1 MPTTLT
7 IGEFRSRISEAL
19 ALVQKG
25 ESVIVTNGRNKRP
38 VAIFAP
44 PLVRRPRK
52 LGRLAGKAHVT
63 IEPNWEMTD
72 EELCGS

>member
-1 MPTTLT
+1 MQ
-7 IGEFRSRISEAL
+7 ED
-19 ALVQKG
+19 K
-25 ESVIVTNGRNKRP
+25 SVIVTNGRNKRP

-44 PLVRRPRK
+44 PLARRPRK
-52 LGRLAGKAHVT
+52 LGRLAGKAPVT